1 MTIERIIYSV
11 FHEHGNVNRAISL
24 ISSQITAKNKVG
36 LEVSEAELRL
46 YDQINGRGLSP
57 QDAEKELL
65 NAIIEKYNYEYSG
78 NEHELPQ
85 PLSAAIFW
93 SNLYNDLKKSGA
105 EIRGLGSEKRIR
117 WLNACVHE
125 RFKYT
130 RDRSPDEAMRYYLIL
145 SPHFD
150 NLLIQRIVENCFDR
164 VIIGGG
170 HAAKVAEKT
179 GSNLVV
185 LDGLPADLK
194 KRNDDLGEEYQS
206 GKYTLPDLRD

>member
-85 PLSAAIFW
+85 PLSAAIF
-93 SNLYNDLKKSGA
+93 SK
-105 EIRGLGSEKRIR
+105 IF
-117 WLNACVHE
+117 C
-125 RFKYT
+125 
-130 RDRSPDEAMRYYLIL
+130 LIVT
-145 SPHFD
+145 
-150 NLLIQRIVENCFDR
+150 I
-164 VIIGGG
+164 
-170 HAAKVAEKT
+170 
-179 GSNLVV
+179 
-185 LDGLPADLK
+185 
-194 KRNDDLGEEYQS
+194 
-206 GKYTLPDLRD
+206 